1 MLLNV
6 CLPKEAAKEGALIGF
21 PPVVPIKGAEVL
33 KERCN
38 KSYPEVLKERCKRY
52 ADRS

>member
-33 KERCN
+33 KERCE
-38 KSYPEVLKERCKRY
+38 SYPEVLKERCKRY